1 LTSGGSGGAGG
12 AGVSSASTGFG
23 SSLAGVASI
32 SALFSIGTGRTEKV
46 CGKYPSSLYV
56 TVNGS
61 MTGTDNSH
69 GVWQMPPFEVLTDAP
84 RGLESIVKVASVD
97 GASQSKR
104 GVFEDTDEQ
113 LASAK
118 PNTTATNPAV
128 LITSVLFPTT
138 NSIHGPRLRGAGSSM
153 AGGSSLCSMRAS
165 PQSDSSR
172 RMDGSPRS
180 PSRHTL

>member
-1 LTSGGSGGAGG
+1 LTGGGSGGGGGG
-12 AGVSSASTGFG
+12 AGLSSASTGFG

-32 SALFSIGTGRTEKV
+32 SALFSTGTGRTEKV
-46 CGKYPSSLYV
+46 CGKYPSSVYV

-69 GVWQMPPFEVLTDAP
+69 GVWQAPPFEVLTNAP

-97 GASQSKR
+97 GANQSKR

-118 PNTTATNPAV
+118 PSTTAKNPAV
-128 LITSVLFPTT
+128 LITSILFPKP
-138 NSIHGPRLRGAGSSM
+138 NSIHGRG
-153 AGGSSLCSMRAS
+153 
-165 PQSDSSR
+165 
-172 RMDGSPRS
+172 
-180 PSRHTL
+180 

>member
-1 LTSGGSGGAGG
+1 LTSGGSGGGGGGG
-12 AGVSSASTGFG
+12 AGLSSASTGFG
-23 SSLAGVASI
+23 LSVAGVASI

-46 CGKYPSSLYV
+46 CGKYPSSVYV

-84 RGLESIVKVASVD
+84 LGLESIVRVASV
-97 GASQSKR
+97 GGGISQSKR
-104 GVFEDTDEQ
+104 GVFDDTDEQ

-118 PNTTATNPAV
+118 PNTTATNPTV

-138 NSIHGPRLRGAGSSM
+138 NSIHGPRLRVAGSSM
-153 AGGSSLCSMRAS
+153 AGGSSLRSMRAS
-165 PQSDSSR
+165 ESGAKAFHAAR
-172 RMDGSPRS
+172 
-180 PSRHTL
+180 

>member
-1 LTSGGSGGAGG
+1 MTGGASGGGGGAGL
-12 AGVSSASTGFG
+12 SSASTGFG
-23 SSLAGVASI
+23 SSLAGVSSI
-32 SALFSIGTGRTEKV
+32 SALFSIGAGRTEKV
-46 CGKYPSSLYV
+46 CGKYPSSVYV

-69 GVWQMPPFEVLTDAP
+69 GVWQMPPFDVLATAP
-84 RGLESIVKVASVD
+84 RGLESIVKVASDVE

-128 LITSVLFPTT
+128 LITSVLFPKP
-138 NSIHGPRLRGAGSSM
+138 NSRVAGSSKQ
-153 AGGSSLCSMRAS
+153 AAHHL
-165 PQSDSSR
+165 
-172 RMDGSPRS
+172 RS
-180 PSRHTL
+180 